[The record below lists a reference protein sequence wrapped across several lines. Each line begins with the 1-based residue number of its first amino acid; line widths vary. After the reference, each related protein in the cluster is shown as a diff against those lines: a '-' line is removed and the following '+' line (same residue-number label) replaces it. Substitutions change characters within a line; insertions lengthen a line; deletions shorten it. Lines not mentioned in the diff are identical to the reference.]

1 LADLTEIARKGEMDP
16 VIGRRNEIERV
27 IQILCAAPRQP
38 VSWVKPVS
46 VKPQSSKV
54 WLRNRQRQ
62 RS

>member
-1 LADLTEIARKGEMDP
+1 MDP

-27 IQILCAAPRQP
+27 IQILSPHKNNP

-54 WLRNRQRQ
+54 CSGNRQRQ